1 MPDLNK
7 PSSLLA
13 FDFGLKQIGVAYG
26 QTLTNSAKGIA
37 IIKAVDGVPQWS
49 EVGAVIE
56 LWKPNIALV
65 GLPINMDGTE
75 SALSGRTRKFARRL
89 HGRFNIEVQMVDERL
104 TSREAKSFVREQSGR
119 QQGRS
124 HDLTKIDHIAAAL
137 ILQSW
142 LNDPTLGQQ
151 P

>member
-49 EVGAVIE
+49 EVAAVIE

-75 SALSGRTRKFARRL
+75 SALSGRARKFARRL

-104 TSREAKSFVREQSGR
+104 TSQEAKSFVREQSER
-119 QQGRS
+119 QHGRS

>member
-7 PSSLLA
+7 PFSLLA

-56 LWKPNIALV
+56 LWTPNIALV
-65 GLPINMDGTE
+65 GLPINMDGSE
-75 SALSGRTRKFARRL
+75 SVLSGRARKFALISMCRWSMRDSPAEKQNHL
-89 HGRFNIEVQMVDERL
+89 YENYQKGSKEEV
-104 TSREAKSFVREQSGR
+104 T
-119 QQGRS
+119 
-124 HDLTKIDHIAAAL
+124 I
-137 ILQSW
+137 
-142 LNDPTLGQQ
+142 
-151 P
+151 